1 MSFSRFPQTFVLL
14 LCCAMQ
20 LGPWVSELSRGA
32 VPWGWEFAFCF
43 CCLPLCLCVCAWHL
57 LQNDILDITVPWN
70 FAAALWKIHLA
81 SIQIG
86 LSLCGEILK
95 VGWVCKVLCA
105 VSFRSNNEHQD
116 QCAGCVLERTSK
128 GPHMVS
134 LLAKQFKDK
143 LLGAPPS
150 EYSTLLTRFLP
161 GIWERKEGVERRC
174 WVLEAG
180 TGRH

>member
-1 MSFSRFPQTFVLL
+1 M
-14 LCCAMQ
+14 
-20 LGPWVSELSRGA
+20 
-32 VPWGWEFAFCF
+32 
-43 CCLPLCLCVCAWHL
+43 
-57 LQNDILDITVPWN
+57 
-70 FAAALWKIHLA
+70 
-81 SIQIG
+81 
-86 LSLCGEILK
+86 
-95 VGWVCKVLCA
+95 LCA

-174 WVLEAG
+174 
-180 TGRH
+180 